1 MNTLTVLLQQ
11 IGMFVIYIITG
22 VILIRTKVLTRENLE
37 IISKVVI
44 KLSLPV
50 MIFINTVNGVDRQ
63 SFFSSLSILGI
74 AAVMYVLPAGSMAQN
89 KGTLSGKVFHLH
101 GEHLQLYRAMTVFG
115 NVGFMGI
122 PIVVSIYPEKGMLYM
137 AVFTIIDQL
146 MLWTLGV
153 KLTSSEKESGTFN
166 PKKLINPV
174 TVAIILAM
182 ICVLTGI
189 RIPLVLNTALQKM
202 GATATPLAMI
212 YLGGVFACIDVLSF
226 VKKPDYYGITLIKM
240 IGFPVLFY
248 ILLRLVPIPADI
260 RMTMALTSAM
270 PVMSSVVMMAN
281 ASGSDG
287 DYAMGGIVVTT
298 LCSVLTLPVV
308 SWIFQAL
315 G

>member
-22 VILIRTKVLTRENLE
+22 VIMIRTKVLTRENLE

-63 SFFSSLSILGI
+63 TFFSSLSILGI
-74 AAVMYVLPAGSMAQN
+74 AAVMYVCLLIL
-89 KGTLSGKVFHLH
+89 GTLSGKVFRLQ

-137 AVFTIIDQL
+137 AVFTVIDQL

-153 KLTSSEKESGTFN
+153 KLTSSEKEGGAFN

-174 TVAIILAM
+174 TVAIILAI

-212 YLGGVFACIDVLSF
+212 YLGGVFACIDVLNF
-226 VKKPDYYGITLIKM
+226 IRKPDYYGITLIKM
-240 IGFPVLFY
+240 LVFPVLFLYPVRLCTYSGGYPDDYGADFCHACDVIGGNDGKCFRIGWRLCNGRNCGYY
-248 ILLRLVPIPADI
+248 IMFCPDPSCGILDLSGAGVKVLL
-260 RMTMALTSAM
+260 
-270 PVMSSVVMMAN
+270 
-281 ASGSDG
+281 
-287 DYAMGGIVVTT
+287 
-298 LCSVLTLPVV
+298 
-308 SWIFQAL
+308 
-315 G
+315 

>member
-1 MNTLTVLLQQ
+1 
-11 IGMFVIYIITG
+11 
-22 VILIRTKVLTRENLE
+22 
-37 IISKVVI
+37 
-44 KLSLPV
+44 
-50 MIFINTVNGVDRQ
+50 
-63 SFFSSLSILGI
+63 
-74 AAVMYVLPAGSMAQN
+74 
-89 KGTLSGKVFHLH
+89 
-101 GEHLQLYRAMTVFG
+101 MTVFG

-153 KLTSSEKESGTFN
+153 KLTSSEKEGGVFN

-174 TVAIILAM
+174 TVAIILAL

-226 VKKPDYYGITLIKM
+226 IRKPDYYGITLIKM
-240 IGFPVLFY
+240 LVFPVLFY
-248 ILLRLVPIPADI
+248 ILLGFVHIPADI

-308 SWIFQAL
+308 SWIFQVL

>member
-74 AAVMYVLPAGSMAQN
+74 AAVMYVCLLIL
-89 KGTLSGKVFHLH
+89 GTLSGKVFHLH

-182 ICVLTGI
+182 I
-189 RIPLVLNTALQKM
+189 
-202 GATATPLAMI
+202 
-212 YLGGVFACIDVLSF
+212 YLGGDFACIDVLSF

>member
-63 SFFSSLSILGI
+63 TFFSSLSILGI
-74 AAVMYVLPAGSMAQN
+74 AAVMYVCLLIL
-89 KGTLSGKVFHLH
+89 GTLSGKVFRLQ

-153 KLTSSEKESGTFN
+153 KLTSSEKEGGAFN

-182 ICVLTGI
+182 I
-189 RIPLVLNTALQKM
+189 
-202 GATATPLAMI
+202 

-226 VKKPDYYGITLIKM
+226 IRKPDYYGITLIKM
-240 IGFPVLFY
+240 LVFPVLFY
-248 ILLRLVPIPADI
+248 ILLGFVHIPADI

-308 SWIFQAL
+308 SWIFQVL

>member
-74 AAVMYVLPAGSMAQN
+74 AAVMYVCLLIL
-89 KGTLSGKVFHLH
+89 GTLSGKVFHLH

-189 RIPLVLNTALQKM
+189 RILLVLNTALQKM

-308 SWIFQAL
+308 SWIFQVL

>member
-74 AAVMYVLPAGSMAQN
+74 AAVMYVCLLIL
-89 KGTLSGKVFHLH
+89 GTLSGKVFHLH

-146 MLWTLGV
+146 MLWTVGV
-153 KLTSSEKESGTFN
+153 RLTSKAEHSSFDF
-166 PKKLINPV
+166 KKLINPV
-174 TVAIILAM
+174 TVAIVLAL
-182 ICVLTGI
+182 IFILTGI
-189 RIPLVLNTALQKM
+189 SLPEILNTAFSKI

-212 YLGGVFACIDVLSF
+212 YLGGVFACMDVRKYICKL
-226 VKKPDYYGITLIKM
+226 DYYGIVAIKM
-240 IGFPVLFY
+240 LIFPVLFY
-248 ILLRLVPIPADI
+248 LLLGLLPISAEI
-260 RMTMALTSAM
+260 RMTMTLTSAM

-281 ASGSDG
+281 AYGTDG
-287 DYAMGGIVVTT
+287 DYAMGGILVTT
-298 LCSVLTLPVV
+298 VCSIVTLPLVY
-308 SWIFQAL
+308 WILQFI
-315 G
+315 

>member
-1 MNTLTVLLQQ
+1 MKNEHINSFTTADRNVCDLHYHRRDPDSHKSTDTGESGDYFKSSDQ
-11 IGMFVIYIITG
+11 IVTAGDDFYQYGKRSGSADV
-22 VILIRTKVLTRENLE
+22 
-37 IISKVVI
+37 
-44 KLSLPV
+44 
-50 MIFINTVNGVDRQ
+50 
-63 SFFSSLSILGI
+63 FSSLSILGI
-74 AAVMYVLPAGSMAQN
+74 AAVMYVCLLIL
-89 KGTLSGKVFHLH
+89 GTLSGKVFRLQ
-101 GEHLQLYRAMTVFG
+101 GEHLQRYRAMTVFG

-153 KLTSSEKESGTFN
+153 KLTSSEKEGGVFN

-174 TVAIILAM
+174 TVAIILAL

-226 VKKPDYYGITLIKM
+226 IRKPDYYGITLIKM
-240 IGFPVLFY
+240 LVFPVLFY
-248 ILLRLVPIPADI
+248 ILLGFVHIPADI

-308 SWIFQAL
+308 SWIFQVL

>member
-1 MNTLTVLLQQ
+1 MDTLNILITQL
-11 IGMFVIYIITG
+11 GMFVIYILAGIL
-22 VILIRTKVLTRENLE
+22 LIRTKVLNRENMEVVSRL
-37 IISKVVI
+37 VI
-44 KLSLPV
+44 KLALPV
-50 MIFINTVNGVDRQ
+50 MIFTNTVNGVDKEML
-63 SFFSSLSILGI
+63 FHSLSILGI
-74 AAVMYVLPAGSMAQN
+74 AFFMYLCLFGLSF
-89 KGTLSGKVFHLH
+89 LSGKLFHLQGDH
-101 GEHLQLYRAMTVFG
+101 QQLYSAMSAFG
-115 NVGFMGI
+115 NIGFMGI
-122 PIVVSIYPEKGMLYM
+122 PIVTSIFPERGMLYIS
-137 AVFTIIDQL
+137 VFTMIDQL

-226 VKKPDYYGITLIKM
+226 IRKPDYYGITLIKM
-240 IGFPVLFY
+240 LVFPVLFY
-248 ILLRLVPIPADI
+248 ILLGFVHIPADI

-308 SWIFQAL
+308 SWIFQVL

>member
-1 MNTLTVLLQQ
+1 MTTFEILLQQ
-11 IGMFVIYIITG
+11 IGLFVIYILAG
-22 VILIRTKVLTRENLE
+22 VILVRTKVLNKETLE
-37 IISKVVI
+37 PISKFVI
-44 KLSLPV
+44 KMALPV

-63 SFFSSLSILGI
+63 TFFSSLSILGI
-74 AAVMYVLPAGSMAQN
+74 AAVMYVCLLIL
-89 KGTLSGKVFHLH
+89 GTLSGKVFRLQ

-153 KLTSSEKESGTFN
+153 KLTSSEKEGGAFN

-174 TVAIILAM
+174 TVAIILAL

-226 VKKPDYYGITLIKM
+226 IRKPDYYGITLIKM
-240 IGFPVLFY
+240 LVFPVLFY
-248 ILLRLVPIPADI
+248 ILLGFVHIPADI

-308 SWIFQAL
+308 SWIFQVL

>member
-1 MNTLTVLLQQ
+1 MMCTWCLL
-11 IGMFVIYIITG
+11 
-22 VILIRTKVLTRENLE
+22 IL
-37 IISKVVI
+37 
-44 KLSLPV
+44 
-50 MIFINTVNGVDRQ
+50 
-63 SFFSSLSILGI
+63 
-74 AAVMYVLPAGSMAQN
+74 
-89 KGTLSGKVFHLH
+89 GTLSGKVFRLQ

-137 AVFTIIDQL
+137 AVFTVIDQL

-153 KLTSSEKESGTFN
+153 KLTSSEKEGGAFN

-182 ICVLTGI
+182 ICVLIGI

-226 VKKPDYYGITLIKM
+226 IRKPDYYGITLIKM
-240 IGFPVLFY
+240 LVFPVLFY
-248 ILLRLVPIPADI
+248 ILLGFVHIPADI

-287 DYAMGGIVVTT
+287 DYAMGGGIVVTT

-308 SWIFQAL
+308 SWDLSGAGVKVL
-315 G
+315 L

>member
-63 SFFSSLSILGI
+63 TFFSSLSILGI
-74 AAVMYVLPAGSMAQN
+74 AAVMYVCLLIL
-89 KGTLSGKVFHLH
+89 GTLSGKVFRLQ

-153 KLTSSEKESGTFN
+153 KLTSSEKEGGAF
-166 PKKLINPV
+166 NPV
-174 TVAIILAM
+174 TVAIILAL

-226 VKKPDYYGITLIKM
+226 IRKPDYYGITLIKM
-240 IGFPVLFY
+240 LVFPVLFY
-248 ILLRLVPIPADI
+248 ILLGFVHIPADI

-308 SWIFQAL
+308 SWIFQVL

>member
-1 MNTLTVLLQQ
+1 MCLL
-11 IGMFVIYIITG
+11 
-22 VILIRTKVLTRENLE
+22 IL
-37 IISKVVI
+37 
-44 KLSLPV
+44 
-50 MIFINTVNGVDRQ
+50 
-63 SFFSSLSILGI
+63 
-74 AAVMYVLPAGSMAQN
+74 
-89 KGTLSGKVFHLH
+89 GTLSGKVFHLH

-166 PKKLINPV
+166 PKKLINLV

>member
-63 SFFSSLSILGI
+63 TFFSSLSILGI
-74 AAVMYVLPAGSMAQN
+74 AAVMYVCLLIL
-89 KGTLSGKVFHLH
+89 GTLSGKVFRLQ
-101 GEHLQLYRAMTVFG
+101 GEHLQLYRAMT
-115 NVGFMGI
+115 
-122 PIVVSIYPEKGMLYM
+122 VSIYPEKGMLYM

-153 KLTSSEKESGTFN
+153 KLTSSEKEGGAFN

-174 TVAIILAM
+174 TVAIILAL

-226 VKKPDYYGITLIKM
+226 IRKPDYYGITLIKM
-240 IGFPVLFY
+240 LVFPVLFY
-248 ILLRLVPIPADI
+248 ILLGFVHIPADI

-308 SWIFQAL
+308 SWIFQVL

>member
-1 MNTLTVLLQQ
+1 M
-11 IGMFVIYIITG
+11 
-22 VILIRTKVLTRENLE
+22 
-37 IISKVVI
+37 
-44 KLSLPV
+44 
-50 MIFINTVNGVDRQ
+50 
-63 SFFSSLSILGI
+63 
-74 AAVMYVLPAGSMAQN
+74 
-89 KGTLSGKVFHLH
+89 
-101 GEHLQLYRAMTVFG
+101 
-115 NVGFMGI
+115 
-122 PIVVSIYPEKGMLYM
+122 
-137 AVFTIIDQL
+137 
-146 MLWTLGV
+146 
-153 KLTSSEKESGTFN
+153 
-166 PKKLINPV
+166 
-174 TVAIILAM
+174 AIILAM

-226 VKKPDYYGITLIKM
+226 IRKPDYYGITLIKM
-240 IGFPVLFY
+240 LVFPVLFY
-248 ILLRLVPIPADI
+248 ILLGFVHIPADI

>member
-37 IISKVVI
+37 IISKVAI

-50 MIFINTVNGVDRQ
+50 MIFINTVNGVDRK

-74 AAVMYVLPAGSMAQN
+74 AVVMYVCLLIL
-89 KGTLSGKVFHLH
+89 GTLSGKVFHLH

-153 KLTSSEKESGTFN
+153 KLTSSE
-166 PKKLINPV
+166 KLINPV

-260 RMTMALTSAM
+260 RMTMALTSSM

>member
-1 MNTLTVLLQQ
+1 MTTFEILLQQ
-11 IGMFVIYIITG
+11 IGLFVIYILAG
-22 VILIRTKVLTRENLE
+22 VILVRTKVLNKETLE
-37 IISKVVI
+37 PISKFVI
-44 KLSLPV
+44 KMALPV

-63 SFFSSLSILGI
+63 TFFSSLSILGI
-74 AAVMYVLPAGSMAQN
+74 AAVMYVCLLIL
-89 KGTLSGKVFHLH
+89 GTLSGKVFRLQ

-153 KLTSSEKESGTFN
+153 KLTSSEKEGGAFN

-174 TVAIILAM
+174 TGAIILAL

-226 VKKPDYYGITLIKM
+226 IRKPDYYGITLIKM
-240 IGFPVLFY
+240 LVFPVLFY
-248 ILLRLVPIPADI
+248 ILLGFVHIPADI

-281 ASGSDG
+281 ASGSEG
-287 DYAMGGIVVTT
+287 DYAMG
-298 LCSVLTLPVV
+298 
-308 SWIFQAL
+308 
-315 G
+315 

>member
-1 MNTLTVLLQQ
+1 M
-11 IGMFVIYIITG
+11 
-22 VILIRTKVLTRENLE
+22 
-37 IISKVVI
+37 
-44 KLSLPV
+44 
-50 MIFINTVNGVDRQ
+50 
-63 SFFSSLSILGI
+63 
-74 AAVMYVLPAGSMAQN
+74 
-89 KGTLSGKVFHLH
+89 
-101 GEHLQLYRAMTVFG
+101 
-115 NVGFMGI
+115 
-122 PIVVSIYPEKGMLYM
+122 
-137 AVFTIIDQL
+137 
-146 MLWTLGV
+146 
-153 KLTSSEKESGTFN
+153 
-166 PKKLINPV
+166 
-174 TVAIILAM
+174 
-182 ICVLTGI
+182 
-189 RIPLVLNTALQKM
+189 
-202 GATATPLAMI
+202 
-212 YLGGVFACIDVLSF
+212 LSF

>member
-74 AAVMYVLPAGSMAQN
+74 AAVMYVCLLIL
-89 KGTLSGKVFHLH
+89 GTLSGKVFHLH

-182 ICVLTGI
+182 IC
-189 RIPLVLNTALQKM
+189 
-202 GATATPLAMI
+202 
-212 YLGGVFACIDVLSF
+212 GGVFACIDVLSF